1 MKYSAIK
8 LVLNQR
14 NPIHFKD
21 RELGQSKM
29 NIGILESFSR
39 VLKLRSKKFENK
51 SIIRNAEII
60 NENQKFIGDLAIEDS
75 FISEI
80 KMSLFLEHLI

>member
-1 MKYSAIK
+1 MGYAFQIEMKYSAIK
-8 LVLNQR
+8 LGFKIKR
-14 NPIHFKD
+14 NSIHFKD

-29 NIGILESFSR
+29 NIGIFREAFLG

-60 NENQKFIGDLAIEDS
+60 NEKSAIYWRFS
-75 FISEI
+75 N
-80 KMSLFLEHLI
+80 